1 MPSNLIFLQ
10 AGSRQL
16 RARALC
22 DVGRVL
28 RVPLRHPPQEHR
40 EEEAAKVLCQPLRDL
55 QGTRHCK
62 TLKIQPM
69 VSYILE
75 LKT

>member
-1 MPSNLIFLQ
+1 M
-10 AGSRQL
+10 
-16 RARALC
+16 
-22 DVGRVL
+22 GRVL